1 MNTKIQTNFP
11 INSART
17 IQNILR
23 CPVCKFRLE
32 LSANQFNCTNT
43 QCNNKFLII
52 NNIPILIDELSSVF
66 SVNDFID
73 NVQVTL
79 KPKSKLERLMVN
91 IVPGI
96 NLNVKTKKNCRK
108 LTEILLKQHTNPL
121 VLIIGGSVV
130 GKGMEDLLSN
140 SDIEFIETDV
150 TFGSRISV
158 ICDAHQIPF
167 GDNLF
172 DGVIV
177 QAVLEHVLDPKR
189 CVEEIYRVL
198 KPNGLVYSETPFIQQ
213 VHLGKYDFTRFT
225 HLGHR
230 RLFHNFAEI
239 DSGAV
244 CGPGM
249 ALAWSYQYFLL
260 SFVKKPITR
269 AFVKV
274 FARLTSFWLKYFDYY
289 LINQPGTFDSASG
302 YYFLGTKSEG
312 TLSDRELLKLYR
324 GTQSSSF

>member
-1 MNTKIQTNFP
+1 MNTEIKTDFP
-11 INSART
+11 IKSAKST
-17 IQNILR
+17 QNILR
-23 CPVCKFRLE
+23 CPVCKSRFK
-32 LSANQFNCTNT
+32 LSKNQLRCTNN
-43 QCNNKFLII
+43 QCNNKFHLV

-73 NVQVTL
+73 KVQITL

-96 NLNVKTKKNCRK
+96 NLNVKTKKNSQK
-108 LTEILLKQHTNPL
+108 FTEILLQQNKNPL

-130 GKGMEDLLSN
+130 GQGMEDLLS
-140 SDIEFIETDV
+140 SSEIEFIETDV

-167 GDNLF
+167 AEDSF

-177 QAVLEHVLDPKR
+177 QAVLEHVIDPKR

-230 RLFHNFAEI
+230 RLFHNFEEI

-260 SFVKKPITR
+260 SFVKKPIAR
-269 AFVKV
+269 ALVKV

-302 YYFLGTKSEG
+302 YYFMGTKSERI
-312 TLSDRELLKLYR
+312 LSDRELLKLYR